1 MKAVKFNLPNSQ
13 RHPALEVYQ
22 EIAFN
27 KLISCECELVDG
39 DEVEDGETFFKNNG
53 STLVVALPELGDS
66 SRKENE
72 QIHEWVDGFM
82 DELLLAVAEL
92 KPDEFEIQPLEGMK
106 GYSRIARFWWD

>member
-1 MKAVKFNLPNSQ
+1 MKAVKFNLPSGQ
-13 RHPALEVYQ
+13 RHPALQVYQ
-22 EIAFN
+22 EIAFG
-27 KLISCECELVDG
+27 KLLSCECQLVDG
-39 DEVEDGETFFKNNG
+39 DEVEDGESHFKNNG